1 MGRRRR
7 GVPRLLALGAV
18 TLSVACGDSFTA
30 TIEDR
35 RPFDPPPVYAD
46 WWGLT
51 EACSGR
57 AGDLPR
63 IHWYLASSIVADGK
77 LARARWSPPHDIV
90 AVQGNQTEE
99 RLIRHEMLHDLL
111 GGDPGHEGEVWDVCD
126 LRF

>member
-1 MGRRRR
+1 MTRRR
-7 GVPRLLALGAV
+7 GALVPFLVPWAV
-18 TLSVACGDSFTA
+18 TLCVACGDSFTA

-35 RPFDPPPVYAD
+35 RPFDPLPTYAD
-46 WWGLT
+46 WWGRT
-51 EACSGR
+51 EECSGR
-57 AGDLPR
+57 SGDLPR
-63 IHWYLASSIVADGK
+63 IEWYLASSIVADGK

-90 AVQGNQTEE
+90 VVQGNQTEE

>member
-1 MGRRRR
+1 MLIG
-7 GVPRLLALGAV
+7 V
-18 TLSVACGDSFTA
+18 TLCVSCGDSFTA

-35 RPFDPPPVYAD
+35 RTFAPLPAYAD
-46 WWGLT
+46 WWELT
-51 EACSGR
+51 EECSGHTG
-57 AGDLPR
+57 ALPR
-63 IHWYLASSIVADGK
+63 IDWYLASSIVADGK

-90 AVQGNQTEE
+90 VVQGNETEE